1 MLGNIQTMYLALEKG
16 ADCAMLDPHNRI
28 RLIDGETVIANE
40 EQYGNYVSLIP
51 LTTEVT
57 GVTLTGF
64 KYPLRDHT
72 FTSTGSAGLG
82 VSNEIADSEAEIT
95 VHEGTALIFITDKDR

>member
-1 MLGNIQTMYLALEKG
+1 MWRKAYDLLLEWK
-16 ADCAMLDPHNRI
+16 DREDRMP
-28 RLIDGETVIANE
+28 LIVRGVRQCGKTYILRRFGE

-82 VSNEIADSEAEIT
+82 VSNEILAE
-95 VHEGTALIFITDKDR
+95 EGRIQMKTGVFILIESRD

>member
-1 MLGNIQTMYLALEKG
+1 
-16 ADCAMLDPHNRI
+16 MLDPHNRI
-28 RLIDGETVIANE
+28 RLIDGETVIAKE

-82 VSNEIADSEAEIT
+82 VSNEILAE
-95 VHEGTALIFITDKDR
+95 EGRIQMKTGVFILIESRD